1 MTSPGGLIRVMVGFL
16 ERNSDWSVETTSSPA
31 PIFPACG
38 FAPGRGGCACAHA
51 GASGN
56 VKLVTL
62 GAVRGILS
70 TTALGAIKDR
80 SGDSTSGKVS
90 DERSAE
96 RLLTSTSAER
106 LGASQVDVERTPEVG
121 CQSDI

>member
-1 MTSPGGLIRVMVGFL
+1 MTSPGGLIRVMVCL
-16 ERNSDWSVETTSSPA
+16 LARNSDWSVETAASPA
-31 PIFPACG
+31 TTFPACG
-38 FAPGRGGCACAHA
+38 STPGADGCACAHA

-70 TTALGAIKDR
+70 ATALGEGTAR

-90 DERSAE
+90 DERSAD
-96 RLLTSTSAER
+96 RLLTSTSAE
-106 LGASQVDVERTPEVG
+106 
-121 CQSDI
+121 